1 MKTEETI
8 TLYMNTHGS
17 KDNVVYTWI
26 LWNFEKLDKI
36 WKNEA
41 IFCNDNLFEEL
52 TNEAYKDQFVVLLTN
67 NGKYRACEPN
77 IVKNETVKIK
87 EQEYDWSKA

>member
-8 TLYMNTHGS
+8 TLYMNTHSS
-17 KDNVVYTWI
+17 KDNAVYTWI
-26 LWNFEKLDKI
+26 LWHFEKLEKI

-41 IFCNDNLFEEL
+41 IFCDDNLFEEL
-52 TNEAYKDQFVVLLTN
+52 EKEAYKDQFVVLLTD

-77 IVKNETVKIK
+77 IVRKDFK
-87 EQEYDWSKA
+87 